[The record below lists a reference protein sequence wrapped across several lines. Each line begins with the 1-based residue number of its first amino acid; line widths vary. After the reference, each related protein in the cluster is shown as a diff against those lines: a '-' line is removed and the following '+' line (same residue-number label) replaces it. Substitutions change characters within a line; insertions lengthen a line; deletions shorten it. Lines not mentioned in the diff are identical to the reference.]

1 MTEENFEDVFA
12 QVRDFDWD
20 PVKRA
25 KTFKERGIE
34 FDDVRHVF
42 AGPILTKRSDRKGE
56 VRYVVFG
63 FLADVEVVYVCT
75 IRGSIC
81 WIMSARRARRDERK
95 KYHARLPRPSAQDQE

>member
-1 MTEENFEDVFA
+1 MAEDNFEQAFA

-20 PVKRA
+20 PKKRA

-34 FDDVRHVF
+34 FDDARHVF
-42 AGPILTKRSDRKGE
+42 VGPILAKRSDRHGE
-56 VRYVVFG
+56 VRYMVFG

-75 IRGSIC
+75 IRSNIC

-95 KYHARLPRPSAQDQE
+95 KYHSKLARDAAQDQE